1 MSVQLI
7 KGDFKG
13 TAEQKKEAS
22 FVLYTV
28 LSEILIL
35 LHPIMPFVTSEI
47 WQALPGNED
56 SNLAAMLRPELRP
69 ECLKEKEASAMLYLQ
84 EVIVAVRAMKSE
96 LGIAPSLK
104 LKALIKPLTDEQA
117 DLLEH
122 GRAWLMFLARLED
135 FEISK
140 TAAAPKAS
148 ASNIIQGSEITIL
161 LEGVLDFKAEL
172 ARLEKE
178 LAKIDKE
185 LTGIEARLSN
195 ENFVAHA
202 PEAVVAKDKE
212 KAADLTDKKAKLL
225 TLQKRFQEAL
235 A

>member
-1 MSVQLI
+1 
-7 KGDFKG
+7 
-13 TAEQKKEAS
+13 
-22 FVLYTV
+22 
-28 LSEILIL
+28 
-35 LHPIMPFVTSEI
+35 MP
-47 WQALPGNED
+47 
-56 SNLAAMLRPELRP
+56 
-69 ECLKEKEASAMLYLQ
+69 
-84 EVIVAVRAMKSE
+84 
-96 LGIAPSLK
+96 APSLE

-178 LAKIDKE
+178 LA
-185 LTGIEARLSN
+185 RPSN
-195 ENFVAHA
+195 ENLVAHA